1 MNDKD
6 KEYMNMDNRQPFVNV
21 FAVTHPLWAIVADIQ
36 GTGSVARVEA
46 IQTVTF
52 VDDIGQIEIE
62 TYYFM
67 PTNTDRPDWVFEDDV
82 EGPFNSE
89 EEAKTKLENKP
100 TE

>member
-1 MNDKD
+1 
-6 KEYMNMDNRQPFVNV
+6 MDNRQPFVNV
-21 FAVTHPLWAIVADIQ
+21 FAVAHPLWAIVADIQ
-36 GTGSVARVEA
+36 ETGSVARIEA
-46 IQTVTF
+46 IQIVTF

-67 PTNTDRPDWVFEDDV
+67 PTDTDRPDWVFEDDV

-89 EEAKTKLENKP
+89 EEATAKLKNQL